1 MNSNEHPTDP
11 QRVSA
16 ALGSLAVTDTYTDA
30 PAVAWPKW
38 PRVPNVDR
46 VLHSFRRI
54 LEGRVWTV
62 RAPGSALSATEE
74 AETAFAK
81 FTGSK
86 HALLVASGTQAV
98 EVAIRALQLPPQAEV
113 IVPALGW
120 FATAAAVRRAGAVPV
135 FADVDPRTSCIS
147 PEAVSR
153 CLSLRTGAIV
163 AVHLHCAVC
172 DMHALKQISDT
183 AGVPVIEDC
192 AQAHGARY
200 DGVHVGNLGAI
211 GCFSFNQEKLIPV
224 GEGGAVVTNDQ
235 ALFERL
241 YACRTDGY
249 LNVRHDGREFVP
261 HGSIM
266 GGNACM
272 SEFEAAILMEQLNEF
287 QTLQTTR
294 LQTAAELRNAL
305 KPLKFV
311 SILDTALGTTERSWH
326 EFAFKLSD
334 HAFGGRTLD
343 EIGDTI
349 QQAVGFAIHATDEP
363 TQACPMLHHVA
374 PHTPAPNAEAVHR
387 SLLVFHHSVLLD
399 SRVIEILPRA
409 IYKTCA
415 AS

>member
-1 MNSNEHPTDP
+1 M
-11 QRVSA
+11 
-16 ALGSLAVTDTYTDA
+16 GSRPIPDTEAPMLA
-30 PAVAWPKW
+30 PWPKW
-38 PRVPNVDR
+38 PQIPNVDR
-46 VLHSFRRI
+46 LLESFRHI

-62 RAPGSALSATEE
+62 RAPGSALCATEQ
-74 AETAFAK
+74 AERAFAK
-81 FTGSK
+81 LTGSK

-98 EVAIRALQLPPQAEV
+98 EVAIRALQLPPHAEV
-113 IVPALGW
+113 IVPSLGW

-153 CLSLRTGAIV
+153 SVSDQTGAIV

-172 DMHALKQISDT
+172 DMHALKEISDS
-183 AGVPVIEDC
+183 AGVPLIEDC

-224 GEGGAVVTNDQ
+224 GEGGAVITNDRT
-235 ALFERL
+235 LFERL

-249 LNVRHDGREFVP
+249 LNVRHSGREFAP

-272 SEFEAAILMEQLNEF
+272 SELEAAILIEQLNEF
-287 QTLQTTR
+287 RILQTTR
-294 LQTAAELRNAL
+294 LQIARELQNAL
-305 KPLKFV
+305 APLKFV
-311 SILDTALGTTERSWH
+311 TVLDTAKATTERSWH

-334 HAFGGRTLD
+334 SAIGGRTLE
-343 EIGDTI
+343 EIGDKL
-349 QQAVGFAIHATDEP
+349 QQAVGFPIHATDEP
-363 TQACPMLHHVA
+363 TQTCPMLHHLT
-374 PHTPAPNAEAVHR
+374 PYTPAPNAQAVHR

-399 SRVIEILPRA
+399 SRVIQILPRA
-409 IYKTCA
+409 ISEICA
-415 AS
+415 VS